1 MEASILL
8 RGIAR
13 LPIPPHHQ
21 HEALYSLCRPPV
33 GAVAAV
39 PTATTDSPIVKRASI
54 NDVGTGYASQNG
66 GTSGGAGGTT
76 TVSSFAQFTAAI
88 AGTAKKVVVVS
99 GPITQASK
107 QIKIGSNTSIIGKD
121 SKAVLTGFGLIVKE
135 ESNVI
140 IRNIA
145 ISKVLAAN
153 GDAIGVQLANNVW
166 IDHVDLSS
174 DRNHDKD
181 YYDGLIDFT
190 LAADFVTISNSYIHD
205 HWKASLIGHSDSNG
219 AEDTGHLR
227 ATQNNNHKYNIN
239 ARAPTIRFGTGHIFN
254 SYFSQ
259 SLWRATS
266 SSKHL
271 YSTDAGYAVA
281 NDDDFGSG
289 SNTTLAGTLKT
300 VPYSYS
306 ELGSTKVKAAIEG
319 KVGNNLSF

>member
-1 MEASILL
+1 MGLTSVDSMAITSPSLSSSYQWGIVVPDYGGFYPPPRHCKSIT
-8 RGIAR
+8 
-13 LPIPPHHQ
+13 
-21 HEALYSLCRPPV
+21 LYSLCRPPV

-227 ATQNNNHKYNIN
+227 ATQNNNHK
-239 ARAPTIRFGTGHIFN
+239 
-254 SYFSQ
+254 